1 MAERNDYNEIDE
13 RTPKKGN
20 ATVGASIA
28 GATAGETENDVL
40 FIVYRHKTVYNMD
53 TLTLERKI

>member
-28 GATAGETENDVL
+28 GATAGEPENDVL
-40 FIVYRHKTVYNMD
+40 FIVCRIVYNMD